1 MRKEDTKLE
10 ETFFVEKWWGIFF
23 GIVSFVLTGALTGLW
38 AFWRSQLKEYKKLLT
53 VKKNDELEELI
64 DKKLEDV
71 ITDIEELRNYI
82 REVGALEQSHMNL
95 IVSSY
100 RYRLVQLCKLY
111 LKQQYMTQEQ
121 YDQLTEFYKVYSG
134 LGGNGQAHEYY
145 QKAIKLDIRD
155 K

>member
-10 ETFFVEKWWGIFF
+10 ETFFMEKWWGVFF
-23 GIVSFVLTGALTGLW
+23 GIVSFVLTGALAGLW
-38 AFWRSQLKEYKKLLT
+38 AFCRSQLKEYKNLLT
-53 VKKNDELEELI
+53 AKKNDELEELI

-71 ITDIEELRNYI
+71 TKDIEDLRNYI

-95 IVSSY
+95 IISSY

-145 QKAIKLDIRD
+145 EKAIKLDIRD